1 MFLRR
6 SLASLFS
13 NNLIEQIIDLE
24 MQVIFL
30 SFPVNL
36 PDFFCRFIISSST
49 FCTNFRLPFFCFFVG
64 GGGGAQCPFPPSPTT
79 CFSERNKTVYD
90 YVMHGRTAGTSDDAC
105 VICFAAA
112 LL

>member
-64 GGGGAQCPFPPSPTT
+64 GGGGHSAPSP
-79 CFSERNKTVYD
+79 R
-90 YVMHGRTAGTSDDAC
+90 
-105 VICFAAA
+105 
-112 LL
+112 LLRPVSVKETKPFMIM